1 MVLAWDSSFLWMFS
15 SFMALQALL
24 FSGFH
29 AGNCRAR
36 TPGCTTGLDTVLQGN
51 YCAANAF
58 LDAFAAYRRQQELP
72 AVSVQ
77 WGPWAE
83 AVQPRRSSKSRV
95 TVIFDD
101 VYIIA

>member
-1 MVLAWDSSFLWMFS
+1 M
-15 SFMALQALL
+15 
-24 FSGFH
+24 
-29 AGNCRAR
+29 
-36 TPGCTTGLDTVLQGN
+36 VLQGN